1 MYTILS
7 AIDNYFSQIQERKK
21 SFVSTVTKTTPQ
33 REART
38 IRTKWVNWL
47 VISAT
52 LLIWV
57 ILAGIL
63 FWVFGQISRALIL
76 FAIAALFAYALYPL
90 VKLLQRILPRPFAI
104 AIVYLL
110 VLTALM
116 FLLYMVINTIVHQ
129 LTSLIQFV
137 ESYLNGSKSNEVQ
150 GIVDTLGR
158 FGITQQ
164 QLASSG
170 QQLVAQL
177 QGATRNVVPVV
188 SNVFSLVF
196 NTILVALLSI
206 YLLFSGPRTV
216 SWLHTNAPVNQ
227 RGRVRSLIETVSRV
241 VGGYIRGNILL
252 AIVIS
257 TLTGIGL
264 ALIGVPYPFLLA
276 TIAFVMEFIP
286 VIGIYVTGFAIL
298 LLALS
303 QGWLVVLLAVGLMLL
318 LQLLE
323 NNLLAPR
330 ILGGSIGLSPIVTI
344 LALII
349 GSDLFGIAGAFF
361 AAPMAGLIQAL
372 VQALWIQWRE
382 RNAELFTENEE
393 KDETRTP
400 EDAGETTS

>member
-1 MYTILS
+1 MRIILS
-7 AIDNYFSQIQERKK
+7 VIGNYFSRIQERRKT
-21 SFVSTVTKTTPQ
+21 SVSTVTKTTPQ
-33 REART
+33 REARA

-116 FLLYMVINTIVHQ
+116 FLLYMVINTVIHQ
-129 LTSLIQFV
+129 LTSLIQLV
-137 ESYLNGSKSNEVQ
+137 ESYLNGSRDSEVQ
-150 GIVDTLGR
+150 GIVDMLGQ

-177 QGATRNVVPVV
+177 QGAARNVVPVV
-188 SNVFSLVF
+188 GNVFSLVF

-216 SWLHTNAPVNQ
+216 RWLHANAPVKQ
-227 RGRVRSLIETVSRV
+227 RGHVRSLIETISRV

-372 VQALWIQWRE
+372 VQVLWIQWRE

-393 KDETRTP
+393 KDEARNPDDTV
-400 EDAGETTS
+400 EKTS